1 MSYLRQTYLVRAGEE
16 EDKVVAGLWEAGTLG
31 VEVIAEG
38 GGRVRLEAYFPAGGG
53 VVGEAGRVERA
64 GEVVVEEE
72 DWLAPYRERA
82 LPFRLGRRFVV
93 DPREPSEEVVA
104 EDGRW
109 LLRLPARRAFGIGS
123 HESTRLA
130 LELLEE
136 AELGRGGGA
145 RVLKVGT
152 GTGILAFAALL
163 LGARSVVAFDVD
175 PVAVFHARENGAL
188 NGFAPPRAPRLFV
201 GRVDCLGALADS
213 ARFDL
218 AVANAIPEEIVDDL
232 PAVVGRLAVGGEL
245 ILSGLLTERADELL
259 ARLEPLGLAERA
271 TRTAGEWAAL
281 RLDRVAAAPASGV
294 GAGPVATG
302 RGGLDRN
309 PRSGG

>member
-16 EDKVVAGLWEAGTLG
+16 EDALVAGLWEAGTLG

-38 GGRVRLEAYFPAGGG
+38 DGRVRLEAYFPAGGG
-53 VVGEAGRVERA
+53 LVAGLGGVEVA
-64 GEVVVEEE
+64 GEVVVEEK

-93 DPREPSEEVVA
+93 DPREPSEEAAVG
-104 EDGRW
+104 EEGRW

-136 AELGRGGGA
+136 AELGRGGGV
-145 RVLKVGT
+145 RVLEVGT

-188 NGFAPPRAPRLFV
+188 NGFAAPRAPRLFV
-201 GRVDCLGALADS
+201 GRVDSLGALADS
-213 ARFDL
+213 ERFDL
-218 AVANAIPEEIVDDL
+218 AVANAIPEEIANDL
-232 PAVVGRLAVGGEL
+232 PEVVGRLAVGGEL
-245 ILSGLLTERADELL
+245 ILSGLLAERADELL
-259 ARLEPLGLAERA
+259 ARLEALGLAELAR
-271 TRTAGEWAAL
+271 RSAGEWAAL
-281 RLDRVAAAPASGV
+281 RLAR
-294 GAGPVATG
+294 
-302 RGGLDRN
+302 RGG
-309 PRSGG
+309 